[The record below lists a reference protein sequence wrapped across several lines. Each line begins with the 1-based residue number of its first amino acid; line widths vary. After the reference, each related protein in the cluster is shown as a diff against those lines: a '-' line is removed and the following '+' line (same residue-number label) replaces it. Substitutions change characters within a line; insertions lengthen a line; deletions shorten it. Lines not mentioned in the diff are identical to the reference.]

1 LAGETTDDS
10 HESTVTMD
18 MSLDL
23 EFQEAET
30 TQSELGAGS
39 DASSGD
45 ADDPAETAL
54 ELALAYID
62 MGDKV
67 GASELLQTALS
78 AGDAAQRQR
87 AQSLLESLE

>member
-1 LAGETTDDS
+1 
-10 HESTVTMD
+10 
-18 MSLDL
+18 
-23 EFQEAET
+23 
-30 TQSELGAGS
+30 
-39 DASSGD
+39 
-45 ADDPAETAL
+45 
-54 ELALAYID
+54 